1 VPDDAMMR
9 PDKSRYEGKI
19 LVVMPRQKFVGLV
32 GGIPAWFK
40 GVIEFVSKKEYLQ
53 AAALVSQA
61 SLVITHSYLSPRAN
75 YFILQAR
82 TRGIP
87 TLLLV
92 DGPLE
97 WSNSYLNPS
106 LRKTNAYFRGYMMEP
121 LIHDAI
127 LAVSA
132 AQAGYLAFRNPDRG
146 ITFMTYNNK
155 RLSSVKS
162 TASSAG
168 RWQFLITT
176 AKTPYFDDTEKNNLV
191 HLLTQL
197 TAALE
202 QGGYSY
208 VFRIFDNALQE
219 ALSPKENLLEGSF
232 EEVLQQVECVI
243 GTPSSVLLQSMA
255 SDKPVGTLIYR
266 DSPLFYQSGWLV
278 GGLCSLDATLASMLC
293 REDTRMD
300 FQTYCLEQNISQQDF
315 FTALDGVVKQQPDR
329 EKTTENL
336 QTLRFENS
344 ILRSL
349 LESPLNFNPGY
360 YFHRIKRRFFSR
372 S

>member
-1 VPDDAMMR
+1 MKR
-9 PDKSRYEGKI
+9 PRKTRQGNKI

-32 GGIPAWFK
+32 GEIPERYRGVFK
-40 GVIEFVSKKEYLQ
+40 FASKKAYLR
-53 AAALVSQA
+53 AAALVTQA
-61 SLVITHSYLSPRAN
+61 RLVITHSHLSPRAN
-75 YFILQAR
+75 YFILQSRA
-82 TRGIP
+82 RGIP

-106 LRKTNAYFRGYMMEP
+106 LRKTNPFFRGYLMEP

-127 LAVSA
+127 LAVSV
-132 AQAGYLAFRNPDRG
+132 AQAGYLAFRNPDRD
-146 ITFMTYNNK
+146 ISFMTYENK
-155 RLSSVKS
+155 RLSSVRQAAPS
-162 TASSAG
+162 AS

-176 AKTPYFDDTEKNNLV
+176 AKTPYFNDTEKNNLI
-191 HLLTQL
+191 HLLRQL

-208 VFRIFDNALQE
+208 VFRIFDEALQE
-219 ALSPKENLLEGSF
+219 ALSPQDNLLQGSF

-278 GGLCSLDATLASMLC
+278 GDLYNLDATLASMIS

-300 FQTYCLEQNISQQDF
+300 FQTYCLEQNLSQEDF
-315 FTALDGVVKQQPDR
+315 FTVMDRLLKQQPRR
-329 EKTTENL
+329 EKTTESL

-344 ILRSL
+344 ILHSL

-360 YFHRIKRRFFSR
+360 YFYRIKRRFFR

>member
-1 VPDDAMMR
+1 MKR
-9 PDKSRYEGKI
+9 PGKTRHGGKI
-19 LVVMPRQKFVGLV
+19 LVVMPLQKFIGLV
-32 GGIPAWFK
+32 GEIPERFG
-40 GVIEFVSKKEYLQ
+40 GVFEFVSKKEYLR
-53 AAALVSQA
+53 AAVLVSQA
-61 SLVITHSYLSPRAN
+61 SLVITHSHLSPRAN

-82 TRGIP
+82 AQGTA

-106 LRKTNAYFRGYMMEP
+106 LRKTNPFFRGYLMEP

-132 AQAGYLAFRNPDRG
+132 AQAGYLAFRNPDRDF
-146 ITFMTYNNK
+146 TFMTYKNK
-155 RLSSVKS
+155 RLSSVKPAAPS
-162 TASSAG
+162 AS

-176 AKTPYFDDTEKNNLV
+176 AKTPYFDDMEKNNLI
-191 HLLTQL
+191 HLLRQL

-219 ALSPKENLLEGSF
+219 ALSPGENLLEGSF

-278 GGLCSLDATLASMLC
+278 GDLYRLDATLASMIS

-300 FQTYCLEQNISQQDF
+300 FQTYCLQQNLSQEDF
-315 FTALDGVVKQQPDR
+315 FTALDELGKRQTER
-329 EKTTENL
+329 EDTTENL

-360 YFHRIKRRFFSR
+360 YFYRIKRRFFSR

>member
-1 VPDDAMMR
+1 MKR
-9 PDKSRYEGKI
+9 PGKTRHGGKI

-32 GGIPAWFK
+32 GEIPARFK
-40 GVIEFVSKKEYLQ
+40 GVFEFVRKKEYLQ
-53 AAALVSQA
+53 AAVLVSQA
-61 SLVITHSYLSPRAN
+61 RLVITHSHLSPRAN

-82 TRGIP
+82 AQGIT

-106 LRKTNAYFRGYMMEP
+106 LRKTNPLFRGYLMEP

-132 AQAGYLAFRNPDRG
+132 AQAGYLAFRNPDRD
-146 ITFMTYNNK
+146 ITFMTYKNK
-155 RLSSVKS
+155 RLSSVKPAAPS
-162 TASSAG
+162 AS

-176 AKTPYFDDTEKNNLV
+176 AKTPYFDDTEKDNLI
-191 HLLTQL
+191 HLLRQL
-197 TAALE
+197 TTALE

-232 EEVLQQVECVI
+232 VEVLQQVECVI

-278 GGLCSLDATLASMLC
+278 GDLCSLDATLASMIS

-300 FQTYCLEQNISQQDF
+300 FQTYCLEQNLSQEDF
-315 FTALDGVVKQQPDR
+315 FSVMDGLVKQQPGR
-329 EKTTENL
+329 EKTTDNL

-344 ILRSL
+344 ILHSL
-349 LESPLNFNPGY
+349 LESPLNVNPGY
-360 YFHRIKRRFFSR
+360 YFYKIKRRFFSR

>member
-1 VPDDAMMR
+1 MKQPGMTRHAD
-9 PDKSRYEGKI
+9 KI

-32 GGIPAWFK
+32 GEIPAMFK
-40 GVIEFVSKKEYLQ
+40 GVFEFVKKKDYLQ

-61 SLVITHSYLSPRAN
+61 SLVITHSHLSPRAN

-82 TRGIP
+82 VRGVP

-106 LRKTNAYFRGYMMEP
+106 LRKTNPFFRGYLMEP

-132 AQAGYLAFRNPDRG
+132 AQGGYLAFRNPDRD

-155 RLSSVKS
+155 RLSSVRS
-162 TASSAG
+162 VAPSAR

-176 AKTPYFDDTEKNNLV
+176 AKTPYFDDTEKENLI
-191 HLLTQL
+191 HLLRQL

-219 ALSPKENLLEGSF
+219 ALPPGENLLEGSF
-232 EEVLQQVECVI
+232 EDVLQQVECVI

-278 GGLCSLDATLASMLC
+278 GDLCNLDATLASMIS

-300 FQTYCLEQNISQQDF
+300 FQTYCLEQNLSQEDF
-315 FTALDGVVKQQPDR
+315 FTALDELGKRQPGRGKETDS
-329 EKTTENL
+329 L
-336 QTLRFENS
+336 QSLRFENS

-349 LESPLNFNPGY
+349 LESPLNLNPGY
-360 YFHRIKRRFFSR
+360 YFYKIKRRFFSR

>member
-1 VPDDAMMR
+1 MKR
-9 PDKSRYEGKI
+9 PGKTRQGDKI

-32 GGIPAWFK
+32 GEIPERYRGVFK
-40 GVIEFVSKKEYLQ
+40 FVSKKEYLR
-53 AAALVSQA
+53 AAALVTQA
-61 SLVITHSYLSPRAN
+61 RLVITHSHLSPRAN
-75 YFILQAR
+75 YFILQSRA
-82 TRGIP
+82 RGIP

-106 LRKTNAYFRGYMMEP
+106 LRKTNPFFRGYLMEP

-132 AQAGYLAFRNPDRG
+132 AQAGYLAFRNTDRD
-146 ITFMTYNNK
+146 ISFMTYENK
-155 RLSSVKS
+155 RLSSVS
-162 TASSAG
+162 QAAPSAS

-176 AKTPYFDDTEKNNLV
+176 AKTPYFDDTEKNNLI
-191 HLLTQL
+191 HLLRQL
-197 TAALE
+197 TVALE

-208 VFRIFDNALQE
+208 VFRIFDKALQE
-219 ALSPKENLLEGSF
+219 ALSLQDNLLEGSF

-278 GGLCSLDATLASMLC
+278 GDLYNLDATLASMIS

-300 FQTYCLEQNISQQDF
+300 FQTYCLEQNLSQEDF
-315 FTALDGVVKQQPDR
+315 FKVMDGLVKQQPRR
-329 EKTTENL
+329 EKTTESL
-336 QTLRFENS
+336 QTLHFENS

-360 YFHRIKRRFFSR
+360 YFYRIKRRFFR